1 MTETVRD
8 EVLLIPIREIYV
20 LNPRTRNKRIQQ
32 EMIENIRLVGLKR
45 PISVARKAK
54 PDGVYRY
61 DLICGQGRME
71 AFRALNQAE
80 IPAFVLDVSQEDCL
94 VMSLVE
100 NIARRN
106 HTPLELMREIARL
119 REHGYSDADI
129 ANRIGVVPS
138 WISTVGGL
146 LASGEER
153 LVAAV
158 ESGVL
163 PLSMAAIIARSDEAG
178 VRQVLTEAY
187 ENGFRGRRLTALRR
201 LIEAREKPHRAHS
214 GPAGRNATKKK
225 PLTLV
230 QARRLFA
237 QEAEKHRIVI
247 QRAEFANERVVFLVQ
262 AFKQLVKDSD
272 FIGLLKRQGI
282 ESMPAQ
288 LSRKIQ
294 E

>member
-1 MTETVRD
+1 MTEHTRD
-8 EVLLIPIREIYV
+8 EVHTIPIHQINV
-20 LNPRTRNKRIQQ
+20 LNPRTRNKRTQR
-32 EMIENIRLVGLKR
+32 EMIENIRAVGLKR
-45 PISVARKAK
+45 PITVARKRK
-54 PDGVYRY
+54 PEGGCHY
-61 DLICGQGRME
+61 DLICGQGRLE
-71 AFRALNQAE
+71 AFQALNQSE
-80 IPAFVLDVSQEDCL
+80 IPAFVIDANQEECL

-106 HTPLELMREIARL
+106 HAPLELMQEITRL
-119 REHGYSDADI
+119 RGRGHSDADI

-138 WISTVGGL
+138 WISTVGSL
-146 LASGEER
+146 LACGEER

-163 PLSMAAIIARSDEAG
+163 PLSMAAVIAKSDEAG

-187 ENGFRGRRLTALRR
+187 ENGFRGRKLTALRR
-201 LIEAREKPHRAHS
+201 LIESRDKLRGMHS
-214 GPAGRNATKKK
+214 GPASKNPTKKK

-230 QARRLFA
+230 QARRMFA

-262 AFKQLVKDSD
+262 AFKQLVGNNE
-272 FIGLLKRQGI
+272 FISLLKRQGI

>member
-1 MTETVRD
+1 
-8 EVLLIPIREIYV
+8 
-20 LNPRTRNKRIQQ
+20 
-32 EMIENIRLVGLKR
+32 
-45 PISVARKAK
+45 
-54 PDGVYRY
+54 
-61 DLICGQGRME
+61 ME
-71 AFRALNQAE
+71 AFRALDQAE
-80 IPAFVLDVSQEDCL
+80 IPAFVLNASQEDCL

-106 HTPLELMREIARL
+106 HTPLELMGEIARL
-119 REHGYSDADI
+119 RERGYTDTDI
-129 ANRIGVVPS
+129 ANRIGVAPS

-158 ESGVL
+158 ESRVL
-163 PLSMAAIIARSDEAG
+163 PLSMAAVIARSDEAG

-187 ENGFRGRRLTALRR
+187 ENGFRGRKLTALRC
-201 LIEAREKPHRAHS
+201 LIEAREKRHRAHS
-214 GPAGRNATKKK
+214 VSAGRNATKRK

-230 QARRLFA
+230 QAKRLFA